1 MTQILQVVEV
11 ITDDLPEHDFAG
23 VEGLCGVECL
33 DGLDAPDGLD
43 KIRDFSAWGCAGAWN
58 KSQGLGDLDDSDSL
72 DISDNSGQGDGL
84 NASGVID
91 LLLVTE
97 MI

>member
-43 KIRDFSAWGCAGAWN
+43 KIRDFSA
-58 KSQGLGDLDDSDSL
+58 
-72 DISDNSGQGDGL
+72 
-84 NASGVID
+84 
-91 LLLVTE
+91 
-97 MI
+97 